1 MCIRK
6 GLIDSGEPEISF
18 GKEPLPILIEF
29 ARLHEEKNCC
39 FVI

>member
-1 MCIRK
+1 VENQRF
-6 GLIDSGEPEISF
+6 LSF
-18 GKEPLPILIEF
+18 GKEPLPMFIEF